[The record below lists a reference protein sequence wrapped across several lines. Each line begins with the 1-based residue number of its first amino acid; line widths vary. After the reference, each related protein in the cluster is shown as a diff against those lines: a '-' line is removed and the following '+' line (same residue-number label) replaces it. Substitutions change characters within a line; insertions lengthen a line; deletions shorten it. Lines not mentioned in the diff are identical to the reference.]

1 MTVVEIIITT
11 PLGLF
16 SVFLA
21 ILFFGWMFMV
31 KLFPLNA
38 SAWRKLDLI
47 CIFVAS
53 IGILGILSDNRQFLC
68 ERELSEI
75 EPRIGQYERRL
86 MSEFDPDVYDRFFY
100 PGLYSSKE
108 IELIEEDYSKMSLWM
123 KYYRDTILTVVE
135 NRILIDTTTLEY
147 PTFNM
152 QVSARD
158 FRRKIDN
165 LIPIIVEYNQLID
178 EYDRFKEGRK
188 KKFFEILYDFLS
200 PLFIT
205 IGLAYQIVRWLW
217 ENKNEAL

>member
-1 MTVVEIIITT
+1 
-11 PLGLF
+11 
-16 SVFLA
+16 
-21 ILFFGWMFMV
+21 
-31 KLFPLNA
+31 
-38 SAWRKLDLI
+38 
-47 CIFVAS
+47 
-53 IGILGILSDNRQFLC
+53 
-68 ERELSEI
+68 
-75 EPRIGQYERRL
+75 
-86 MSEFDPDVYDRFFY
+86 
-100 PGLYSSKE
+100 
-108 IELIEEDYSKMSLWM
+108 M

-165 LIPIIVEYNQLID
+165 LIPIIVEYNQLLD
-178 EYDRFKEGRK
+178 EYGRFKEGRK

-217 ENKNEAL
+217 ENKNEGR

>member
-1 MTVVEIIITT
+1 
-11 PLGLF
+11 
-16 SVFLA
+16 
-21 ILFFGWMFMV
+21 
-31 KLFPLNA
+31 
-38 SAWRKLDLI
+38 
-47 CIFVAS
+47 
-53 IGILGILSDNRQFLC
+53 
-68 ERELSEI
+68 
-75 EPRIGQYERRL
+75 
-86 MSEFDPDVYDRFFY
+86 MSELDPYVYDRFFY

-135 NRILIDTTTLEY
+135 NRILIDTTTFEY

-152 QVSARD
+152 RVSDRD

-165 LIPIIVEYNQLID
+165 LMPIILEYNQFID

-217 ENKNEAL
+217 ENKNGAL

>member
-1 MTVVEIIITT
+1 MTGVEKIVTT

-21 ILFFGWMFMV
+21 ILFLGWLFMV
-31 KLFPLNA
+31 KLFSPNVR
-38 SAWRKLDLI
+38 AWRKLDLI
-47 CIFVAS
+47 CILVAS
-53 IGILGILSDNRQFLC
+53 IGILGILSDNRRFLY
-68 ERELSEI
+68 ERELNEI
-75 EPRIGQYERRL
+75 EPRIVQYERRL
-86 MSEFDPDVYDRFFY
+86 RSELDPCEYNRFFN
-100 PGLYSSKE
+100 PGLYSSQE
-108 IELIEEDYSKMSLWM
+108 IELIEQDYSKMFLWM
-123 KYYRDTILTVVE
+123 KHYRDTILKVVE
-135 NRILIDTTTLEY
+135 KRIIIDTATLEY

-217 ENKNEAL
+217 ENKNVGC

>member
-1 MTVVEIIITT
+1 MTGVEKIVTT

-21 ILFFGWMFMV
+21 ILFLGWLFMV
-31 KLFPLNA
+31 KLFPPNA
-38 SAWRKLDLI
+38 RAWRKLDLI
-47 CIFVAS
+47 CILVAS
-53 IGILGILSDNRQFLC
+53 IGILGITSGNRRFLC

-86 MSEFDPDVYDRFFY
+86 RSELNPGVYDRFFNS
-100 PGLYSSKE
+100 GLYSSQE

-123 KYYRDTILTVVE
+123 RYYRDTILTVVE
-135 NRILIDTTTLEY
+135 NRILIDTTTFEY

-152 QVSARD
+152 RVSDRD

-165 LIPIIVEYNQLID
+165 LMPIILEYNQFID

-217 ENKNEAL
+217 ENKNGAL